1 MAQVKVSVAL
11 VNVMLIIVAN
21 NSLLQYFKVKS
32 YGQKHEMQLQM
43 VTRIQKKMEQKKVKA
58 TRRVQSQGGETR
70 GECG

>member
-11 VNVMLIIVAN
+11 VKVMLIIVAN

-43 VTRIQKKMEQKKVKA
+43 VTRI
-58 TRRVQSQGGETR
+58 
-70 GECG
+70 